1 MKKYF
6 VWAVALMLV
15 LSTLALCMTAC
26 DPIEPAPETTDTT
39 VNTTAVETTEEE
51 TTMEETTTEAETT
64 VEETTT
70 EAETTAEETTAEET
84 TTEAETTVEE
94 TTLEETTTEAET
106 TVEETTPEETTTE
119 AETTVEETTPEETTE
134 PETEFV
140 RDGTPKKYITIRM
153 DDGITQDARMM
164 EIMRKY
170 GVDCCTFYISSGL
183 YGASITVYPDHPEV
197 THKRFTRKEI
207 VAGVYDGFDVQSHT
221 VTHPSLKGCTDAQV
235 TSEITRDS
243 AALKQLFGYKP
254 VGVAWPGGDGDI
266 TDHTIDVVMETTS
279 IRYGSCTTRNTYKGI
294 KKFGLPQYFMRW
306 YPTCSVSD
314 SDAMS
319 LLEEFIAAPCTE
331 DMLYFVWGHGFEL
344 DRFDS
349 WDKFELMIKTIAEA
363 AAADENIVL
372 VTNSEFYELFKDEIP
387 SWK

>member
-1 MKKYF
+1 MKKYLI
-6 VWAVALMLV
+6 WAVALMLI
-15 LSTLALCMTAC
+15 LTTLALCMTAC
-26 DPIEPAPETTDTT
+26 DPIEPAPETTDGAADTT
-39 VNTTAVETTEEE
+39 ANTTAEETTEEEPTMEETTIEAETTTASETTAEPETTAETTAAEETTEEE
-51 TTMEETTTEAETT
+51 TT
-64 VEETTT
+64 
-70 EAETTAEETTAEET
+70 
-84 TTEAETTVEE
+84 
-94 TTLEETTTEAET
+94 
-106 TVEETTPEETTTE
+106 
-119 AETTVEETTPEETTE
+119 E
-134 PETEFV
+134 PETLYV

-170 GVDCCTFYISSGL
+170 GVDCCTFYISSGRF
-183 YGASITVYPDHPEV
+183 GKSITVYPDRPDV
-197 THKRFTRKEI
+197 THICFTRKEI
-207 VAGVYDGFDVQSHT
+207 VAGVYDGFDIQSHT
-221 VTHPSLKGCTDAQV
+221 QNHPPLKGCTDNVV
-235 TSEITRDS
+235 TSEVKND
-243 AALKQLFGYKP
+243 AVALKRIFGYQP

-266 TDHTIDVVMETTS
+266 TDHTIDVVMETTN

-314 SDAMS
+314 SDAQS
-319 LLEEFIAAPCTE
+319 LLEEFIAADCTE

-363 AAADENIVL
+363 AAADEDIIL

-387 SWK
+387 SWKE

>member
-1 MKKYF
+1 MKKHLI
-6 VWAVALMLV
+6 WAVALMLI
-15 LSTLALCMTAC
+15 LTTLALCMTAC
-26 DPIEPAPETTDTT
+26 DPIKPAPETTDGATDTT
-39 VNTTAVETTEEE
+39 LNTTAEETTEEEPTMEETTAKPETTEEE
-51 TTMEETTTEAETT
+51 TTE
-64 VEETTT
+64 
-70 EAETTAEETTAEET
+70 
-84 TTEAETTVEE
+84 
-94 TTLEETTTEAET
+94 
-106 TVEETTPEETTTE
+106 
-119 AETTVEETTPEETTE
+119 EETTE
-134 PETEFV
+134 PETLYV

-183 YGASITVYPDHPEV
+183 FGTSITVYPDRPDV
-197 THKRFTRKEI
+197 THIRYTRRE
-207 VAGVYDGFDVQSHT
+207 VAAGIYNGFDVQSHT
-221 VTHPSLKGCTDAQV
+221 VNHPSLKGCTDGQV

-243 AALKQLFGYKP
+243 AALKQIFGYKP

-279 IRYGSCTTRNTYKGI
+279 IRYGSCTTRNTYRGI

-314 SDAMS
+314 ADAQS
-319 LLEEFIAAPCTE
+319 LLEEFIAADCTE

-363 AAADENIVL
+363 AAADEDIIL
-372 VTNSEFYELFKDEIP
+372 VTNSEFYELFKDEIS
-387 SWK
+387 SWKE